1 MLDLMK
7 VVQSFLKLEKVQTD
21 NNVFKLHYKVTV
33 ALLLA
38 FSLLLTSKQYFGDPI
53 ECDIGGGH
61 VDKSFL
67 NNFCW
72 IFGTF
77 TFEETI
83 SGKIST
89 VKKLHTF
96 LIFY

>member
-1 MLDLMK
+1 MK
-7 VVQSFLKLEKVQTD
+7 VVKSFLKLEKVQTD

-53 ECDIGGGH
+53 ECDLAQSN

-77 TFEETI
+77 TFEETM
-83 SGKIST
+83 SGKKLLLLL
-89 VKKLHTF
+89 KKLLTYTF
-96 LIFY
+96 FWH

>member
-7 VVQSFLKLEKVQTD
+7 LVKSFLELEKVQTD

-33 ALLLA
+33 ALLLI

-53 ECDIGGGH
+53 DCDLSSSK
-61 VDKSFL
+61 VDKGFL

-77 TFEETI
+77 TIEKNI
-83 SGKIST
+83 NGKG
-89 VKKLHTF
+89 
-96 LIFY
+96 

>member
-1 MLDLMK
+1 MK
-7 VVQSFLKLEKVQTD
+7 VIKSFLKLEKVQTD

-53 ECDIGGGH
+53 ECDVGSSTI
-61 VDKSFL
+61 DKSFV
-67 NNFCW
+67 NNYCW

-77 TFEETI
+77 TFEDTL
-83 SGKIST
+83 SGKIHAYYEGYE
-89 VKKLHTF
+89 VILF
-96 LIFY
+96 FF